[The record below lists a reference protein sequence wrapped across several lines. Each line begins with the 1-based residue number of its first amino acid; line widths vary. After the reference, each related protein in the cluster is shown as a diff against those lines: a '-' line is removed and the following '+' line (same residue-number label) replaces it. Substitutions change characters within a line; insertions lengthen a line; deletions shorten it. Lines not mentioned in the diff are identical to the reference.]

1 MEKQI
6 LISLESYEKDF
17 MDFQKRLKEIR
28 KSNPDQFVA
37 FVKGK
42 VLTSGE
48 SIEKIKVE
56 LEALGI
62 DPSRT
67 VIEFVSENEIRMIV

>member
-17 MDFQKRLKEIR
+17 MDFQKRLQEIR
-28 KSNPDQFVA
+28 KSNPDQFIA
-37 FVKGK
+37 FGKGK
-42 VLTSGE
+42 ILTSGE
-48 SIEKIKVE
+48 SVAKIKSE
-56 LEALGI
+56 LENVGI

-67 VIEFVSENEIRMIV
+67 VIEFVSKNEIKMIV

>member
-6 LISLESYEKDF
+6 LISLELYEKDF
-17 MDFQKRLKEIR
+17 MDFQKRLQEIR

-37 FVKGK
+37 FGKGK
-42 VLTSGE
+42 VLTSGG
-48 SIEKIKVE
+48 SIEKIKSE
-56 LEALGI
+56 LEKSGI

-67 VIEFVSENEIRMIV
+67 VIEFVSENEIKMII